1 MLWSGHVFVSI
12 SLLTRYLSLFTL
24 PPRTTNLTFL
34 FFFCALYPNLNS
46 GGLLHI
52 ACNVYI
58 QLLVGLR
65 CEAEWG
71 FATTAV
77 VYAVCGVGGNLASA
91 AMSPF
96 TMAVGASGA
105 IVGLVGTR
113 AAQLVAEWDSYPPA
127 ERSAQAW
134 QVCVYRA
141 LNI

>member
-1 MLWSGHVFVSI
+1 MH
-12 SLLTRYLSLFTL
+12 TH
-24 PPRTTNLTFL
+24 
-34 FFFCALYPNLNS
+34 S

-52 ACNVYI
+52 ACNVYV

-71 FATTAV
+71 FTTTAV
-77 VYAVCGVGGNLASA
+77 VYGICGVGGNLASA

-113 AAQLVAEWDSYPPA
+113 AAQLVAQWGSYPPA

-134 QVCVYRA
+134 QVSLHNEHYYYCS
-141 LNI
+141 N